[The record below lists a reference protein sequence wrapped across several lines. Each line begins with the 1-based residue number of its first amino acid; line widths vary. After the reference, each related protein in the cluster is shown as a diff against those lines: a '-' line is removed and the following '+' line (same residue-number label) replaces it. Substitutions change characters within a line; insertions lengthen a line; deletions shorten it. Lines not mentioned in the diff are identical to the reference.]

1 MWLDEL
7 AGPAEEIARARAT
20 FPPGLRV
27 PRAFGDFL
35 AAALALEEREGTPR
49 AAHLRRHYF
58 EVMPKMRAEQLARDV
73 EPSATLMH
81 APLEWDRLLRFA
93 GALDRLFA
101 LLGDAGVP
109 AFPIFGDE
117 TAAAFRA
124 RSPTLAAMYERSYYG
139 AFMPM
144 IYGYPADL
152 RFFASRIDALGRME
166 VIDRYLAAPLVHELA
181 HLHPDR
187 ECPLPLYLDECVAG
201 YLSVRV
207 LPSFAFPP
215 AGEDIGLF
223 CTPWFAQ
230 VGQALVRALGL
241 DRTLRCHAALE
252 PWPDEIW
259 RPAAALGWTD
269 YLERRQPHFLGD
281 NFRPDPWLALFDEV
295 TPPGETP
302 MDREIVE
309 DALRAMCVDNHLV
322 GATFRVVSRPPPA
335 PIEIDLATRRVSTAP
350 GAYDPV
356 RLSYPFPAATAR
368 RLIGQGIR
376 GYTLK
381 LADLD
386 AISALADV
394 LYAGGGAVQTSAYQV
409 APWPASSS

>member
-58 EVMPKMRAEQLARDV
+58 EVMPRMRDEQLARDV
-73 EPSATLMH
+73 EPAATLMH
-81 APLEWDRLLRFA
+81 APLEWDRLPRFA
-93 GALDRLFA
+93 GALERLFA
-101 LLGDAGVP
+101 LLGDAGVTT
-109 AFPIFGDE
+109 E

-124 RSPTLAAMYERSYYG
+124 RSPTLAAIYERSYYG

-152 RFFASRIDALGRME
+152 KFFAGKIDALGRME
-166 VIDRYLAAPLVHELA
+166 VIDRYLAAPLLHELA

-187 ECPLPLYLDECVAG
+187 DCPLPLYVDECVAG

-241 DRTLRCHAALE
+241 RRTVRCHAALE
-252 PWPDEIW
+252 PWPDEVW
-259 RPAAALGWTD
+259 RPAAALGWEE
-269 YLERRQPHFLGD
+269 YRERRQPHFLGD
-281 NFRPDPWLALFDEV
+281 NFRPDPWLALFDGL

-335 PIEIDLATRRVSTAP
+335 PIDIDLARRRVTTAP
-350 GAYDPV
+350 GTYDPV

-368 RLIGQGIR
+368 RLIEQGIR

-381 LADLD
+381 LADLG
-386 AISALADV
+386 AIPDVADV
-394 LYAGGGAVQTSAYQV
+394 LYAGGGAAEAPAYQLV
-409 APWPASSS
+409 PWPASSS